1 MIWVFLGVASG
12 AFLMDLELDAGQA
25 RRLSLNRVDVVFV
38 NTFGHSSENVTF
50 KLTPQMDPSLEL
62 KRDVGYLFRGES
74 LQVASATGTKLK
86 LWILPK
92 GLCSVNSYLIS
103 PDFTLSFV
111 AESFS
116 EFCLF
121 TPLDFGDSVFQFQ
134 MERFS
139 EKAGA
144 FMVLE
149 SNATEAVPVADKS
162 LYDSRS
168 PYVFVGKDNALVS
181 GLFSFEVNAVRFG
194 KCAAEPII
202 DASGTGLNAQTI
214 TPKCSNLKAGA
225 FSLELAAPSAIVFG
239 IGTGWF
245 LTKRKWVD
253 WRKLFGFDEVAAT
266 ETQPREPVEE
276 LREGGREEP
285 LLTIDEAL

>member
-1 MIWVFLGVASG
+1 MEFEIG
-12 AFLMDLELDAGQA
+12 AGQI

-38 NTFGHSSENVTF
+38 NTFGHTSDNVTF
-50 KLTPQMDPSLEL
+50 KLLPEMDPSLEL
-62 KRDVGYLFRGES
+62 KQDVGYLFRGET
-74 LQVASATGTKLK
+74 LQMTSATGTKLK
-86 LWILPK
+86 LWIVPK
-92 GLCSVNSYLIS
+92 GLCSANSYVIS
-103 PDFTLSFV
+103 PDFSLSFV

-121 TPLDFGDSVFQFQ
+121 TPLDIGDSVFQFQ

-149 SNATEAVPVADKS
+149 SNATEVIPITDKS
-162 LYDSRS
+162 LFDSRS
-168 PYVFVGKDNALVS
+168 PFVFVGKDNALVS
-181 GLFSFEVNAVRFG
+181 GLFSFEINAVRFG
-194 KCAAEPII
+194 KCAALPLI
-202 DASGTGLNAQTI
+202 DASGIGLNAQTI
-214 TPKCSNLKAGA
+214 TPKCSNLKDGA
-225 FSLELAAPSAIVFG
+225 FSLGLAAPSAIVFG

-253 WRKLFGFDEVAAT
+253 WRKLFGFDDQTVT
-266 ETQPREPVEE
+266 ETQREPVEE